1 MSLTIQ
7 EYVARATE
15 RKAQD
20 LLDAARAVPEDKQG
34 SQILGLGR
42 SVIDI
47 VAECAITNK
56 MSIALLRDRRWDEAG
71 CEARQKA
78 HAALD
83 TLDKA
88 CDALAENTA
97 ALAAAIRALPDDQ
110 LELEVTLPGETSTV
124 ADDML
129 HAYWNMSYHE
139 GQINYIQTLG

>member
-15 RKAQD
+15 HKAQD
-20 LLDAARAVPEDKQG
+20 VIAAARAVPEDKQG
-34 SQILGLGR
+34 SQILGRGR
-42 SVIDI
+42 TVLDL

-71 CEARQKA
+71 REARQKA

-83 TLDKA
+83 TIDKA

-97 ALAAAIRALPDDQ
+97 ALAAAIRAVPNDHLA
-110 LELEVTLPGETSTV
+110 LEVTLPSETSTV

-129 HAYWNMSYHE
+129 HSYWNMCYHE

>member
-1 MSLTIQ
+1 MPLTIQ
-7 EYVARATE
+7 EYIARATE
-15 RKAQD
+15 QKAQD
-20 LLDAARAVPEDKQG
+20 VIAAARAAADMRNG
-34 SQILGLGR
+34 NSLGR
-42 SVIDI
+42 GRTVLDL

-71 CEARQKA
+71 REARQKA

-88 CDALAENTA
+88 CDALAESTI
-97 ALAAAIRALPDDQ
+97 ALANAIRAIPDDH
-110 LELEVTLPGETSTV
+110 LALEVFLPSETSTV

-129 HAYWNMSYHE
+129 HSYWNMSYHE